1 MENGFFFI
9 SFFSTFKVPTMIG
22 YDEAVQDLNG
32 QHNIKLASLLRSSLP
47 ENGRRKSNFVTT
59 GY

>member
-9 SFFSTFKVPTMIG
+9 SFFSTFKVPTTIG

-47 ENGRRKSNFVTT
+47 EIGIRKSNFV
-59 GY
+59 